1 MNEYISKERAHIC
14 VMAAIEGSESEEV
27 LRALDD
33 VRVAIDSEP
42 AADVVAIRSKSAE
55 NERKRIS
62 IIEAVEQ
69 LYDYCETRYQC
80 NGCIFRDG
88 SGCMLSYQPYTWKI
102 DEITKKRG
110 ERQ

>member
-42 AADVVAIRSKSAE
+42 AADVVAIDSKNAE

-62 IIEAVEQ
+62 IIGAVEQ
-69 LYDYCETRYQC
+69 LYDYCETRHKC
-80 NGCIFRDG
+80 HGCIFQ
-88 SGCMLSYQPYTWKI
+88 SAVGCELSYQPDTWEI
-102 DEITKKRG
+102 DEITKKART
-110 ERQ
+110 